1 MRMINCCFYIQYFYF
16 DAWKE
21 AVDPFHN
28 CVSSVLVN
36 DYSLYYLGFSPQ
48 TFEFPPLQRHS
59 FRQVTEVLFWPT
71 NTLMKCYW
79 LLIVTDSITNQATH
93 TRCNDCINWNIFT
106 MSRLCDY
113 GTPHNKKALT
123 LWSAFWMITIFQC

>member
-1 MRMINCCFYIQYFYF
+1 MINCCFYIQYFYF

-48 TFEFPPLQRHS
+48 TFEFHWS
-59 FRQVTEVLFWPT
+59 S
-71 NTLMKCYW
+71 
-79 LLIVTDSITNQATH
+79 LLTYQYFNVALLTFD
-93 TRCNDCINWNIFT
+93 CNWQYYQPSHPHKVQWMYQLKHLHNI
-106 MSRLCDY
+106 
-113 GTPHNKKALT
+113 KALW
-123 LWSAFWMITIFQC
+123 LRNSAQPKSLDVVKCILNGHNFPMLIIWWIRAIHIL